1 MLATPSTGLRGAGSW
16 AVRWALL
23 WLLWLALTDS
33 HRTQELVAGAVAA
46 MVAAA
51 GAGLVTRRGQS
62 SGIARG
68 ASRGAAPGVAIAV
81 ARRLASDVVR
91 LAAALWARIAHG
103 RELAGAFR
111 LVPYPPAAGGTTPS
125 PPATEWLGSLAPNRY
140 VIGIDKDDGTALV
153 HELLPRDQPESLP

>member
-1 MLATPSTGLRGAGSW
+1 MSATPSTGLRGVGSW

-68 ASRGAAPGVAIAV
+68 ASRGGGPGVAIAV
-81 ARRLASDVVR
+81 ARRLAGDPVR

-103 RELAGAFR
+103 RELSGAFR
-111 LVPYPPAAGGTTPS
+111 LVPYPPAGGGP
-125 PPATEWLGSLAPNRY
+125 PPAAAEWLGSLAPNRY
-140 VIGIDKDDGTALV
+140 VIGID
-153 HELLPRDQPESLP
+153 